1 MNEELEA
8 LLERWPL
15 GALFD
20 LPPLSTVVVIGAYKG
35 VTMELLDELY
45 HPAAIYGFEPQDWAA
60 QEASNRL
67 RGRGNCAVYNC
78 ALGINE
84 DKYTMGE
91 WGTDACSLV
100 NTGPESREHGTVQM
114 FPAELYFDK
123 ISHSDLVVINIEG
136 YEYTLLSH
144 LRQHSI
150 LPTIDRLAIQWHLG
164 LQPDG
169 QVTEEIMDRHID
181 RLFVEDEFLLKHDER
196 PSWTLHVK
204 AAG

>member
-1 MNEELEA
+1 MQQELEE

-15 GALFD
+15 GKHFD

-35 VTMELLDELY
+35 ITMELIDELY
-45 HPAAIYGFEPQDWAA
+45 HPDHIYGFEPQGWAA
-60 QEASNRL
+60 QEAANRL
-67 RGRGNCAVYNC
+67 RERVNCQVYNC

-100 NTGPESREHGTVQM
+100 NTGPASREHGTIQM
-114 FPAELYFDK
+114 MPAELYFK
-123 ISHSDLVVINIEG
+123 NIPHSDLVVMNIEG

-144 LRQHSI
+144 LRQHNI

-169 QVTEEIMDRHID
+169 QVTEEVMNRHID
-181 RLFVEDEFLLKHDER
+181 RLFVEDQFLLKRDER
-196 PSWTLHVK
+196 PAWTYHVR
-204 AAG
+204 AEG